1 MANLS
6 LSANE
11 RTPSAFITIN
21 KNRMKQYNLESKSF
35 IIYMKDKTEFEL
47 ELENPWDTECLV
59 NIELNGKS
67 FESGLVLKAK
77 EHLFLDRF
85 LESNKK
91 FMFSTYTVEE
101 QHERH
106 EIKKNGKVS
115 LSFHEPSVRYHWNKA
130 LSSTTMTQLPE
141 FTISDDVTYEN
152 TKETGT
158 IEEGSP
164 SDQSFIETIES
175 FNAFPNN
182 TIEFKI
188 LPEFK
193 KQITSKDI
201 RNYCSDCGRRSKK
214 GFNYCPTCGTKL

>member
-1 MANLS
+1 
-6 LSANE
+6 
-11 RTPSAFITIN
+11 
-21 KNRMKQYNLESKSF
+21 
-35 IIYMKDKTEFEL
+35 
-47 ELENPWDTECLV
+47 
-59 NIELNGKS
+59 
-67 FESGLVLKAK
+67 
-77 EHLFLDRF
+77 
-85 LESNKK
+85 
-91 FMFSTYTVEE
+91 
-101 QHERH
+101 
-106 EIKKNGKVS
+106 
-115 LSFHEPSVRYHWNKA
+115 
-130 LSSTTMTQLPE
+130 MTQLPE

-214 GFNYCPTCGTKL
+214 G